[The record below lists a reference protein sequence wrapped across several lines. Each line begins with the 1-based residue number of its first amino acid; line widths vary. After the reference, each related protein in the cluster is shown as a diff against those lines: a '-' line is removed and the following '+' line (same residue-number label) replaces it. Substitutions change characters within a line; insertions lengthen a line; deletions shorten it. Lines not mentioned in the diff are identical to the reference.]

1 MKIRRIQGA
10 NMYTERSAYLSS
22 SIWRNRA
29 SWSSPSPTTT
39 PAIRARRAAMYSGE
53 LPSTQENTRSTSKLM
68 SLAWSAN
75 MFSMVGQVW
84 PYRST
89 VPRTA
94 SWASSVRRVSE
105 FSIGRISWSPSKL
118 HSSSCT
124 PAEAPNSKPPSG
136 STRGRYSRKI
146 RDCRLGESSPSAT
159 STEDFFLAS
168 TLME

>member
-22 SIWRNRA
+22 SIWRKRA

-84 PYRST
+84 P
-89 VPRTA
+89 
-94 SWASSVRRVSE
+94 
-105 FSIGRISWSPSKL
+105 
-118 HSSSCT
+118 
-124 PAEAPNSKPPSG
+124 
-136 STRGRYSRKI
+136 
-146 RDCRLGESSPSAT
+146 
-159 STEDFFLAS
+159 
-168 TLME
+168 